1 MKSVFSTV
9 MPLRRLQLKL
19 RGVRTVSSFQQSQ
32 AYQRKSAAYL
42 LAGLLL
48 GGVSVSALKL
58 SSTSGPGG
66 NSVLPPRWSEP
77 RRQSLLRTKY
87 ADKKTMMKAVDE
99 IRRELGEETVSTDP
113 DDLEY
118 HGFSDFTATNTTER
132 PIAVVRPES
141 TEQVSAIAKICTKY
155 RVPMTPFGARSSVEG
170 NFSSPYS
177 GVCID
182 FCEMDKIIQFNP
194 QDMDV
199 VVQAGVNWMALN
211 EEIKDSGLFL
221 PPDPGPAAYIGGM
234 VATNCSGTNA
244 MRYGTMKDY
253 VVNLTVVLADGTI
266 IKTRHRPRKTSAGYN
281 LNSLFT
287 GSEGTLGIITE
298 ATLKLAVL
306 PTNLSVATA
315 AFGSIQAAAAAATTM
330 VRSGLPLNALELMD
344 EDQMKTINQTGGTA
358 GRMWVEGPTLF
369 VKFSGT
375 KSSVKDSAQAAQAI
389 CRQHGARTFE
399 HVNTQK
405 EMDLLWSARKE
416 AALCIVAA
424 KPKDAWMAGTDVAVP
439 ISRMA
444 DIIEESKAKATGLG
458 LTNSVLGHVGD
469 GNFHQALIYRP
480 DDADEVAR
488 MKDCLDT
495 MVKRAVE
502 MEGTVS
508 GEHGI
513 GIGKK
518 EALLKE
524 LGPTTVGVM
533 KALKDT
539 LDPHWLLNPGKVFDE

>member
-1 MKSVFSTV
+1 
-9 MPLRRLQLKL
+9 
-19 RGVRTVSSFQQSQ
+19 
-32 AYQRKSAAYL
+32 
-42 LAGLLL
+42 
-48 GGVSVSALKL
+48 
-58 SSTSGPGG
+58 
-66 NSVLPPRWSEP
+66 
-77 RRQSLLRTKY
+77 
-87 ADKKTMMKAVDE
+87 MKAVDE

-113 DDLEY
+113 DDIEY
-118 HGFSDFTATNTTER
+118 HAFSDFTATNATEM

-141 TEQVSAIAKICTKY
+141 TEQVSTIAKICTKY

-182 FCEMDKIIQFNP
+182 FCEMNKIIQFNP

-199 VVQAGVNWMALN
+199 VVEAGVNWMALN

-266 IKTRHRPRKTSAGYN
+266 IKTRQRPRKTSAGYN

-287 GSEGTLGIITE
+287 GSEGTLGIVTQ

-306 PTNLSVATA
+306 PTNLSIATA
-315 AFGSIQAAAAAATTM
+315 AFGSIHAAAAAANTM
-330 VRSGLPLNALELMD
+330 VLAGLPLTALELMD
-344 EDQMKTINQTGGTA
+344 EAQMRTINQTGGTA
-358 GRMWVEGPTLF
+358 GKMWVEGPTLF
-369 VKFSGT
+369 LKFSGT

-389 CRQHGARTFE
+389 CRQHGASTFD
-399 HVNTQK
+399 HVYTPK
-405 EMDLLWSARKE
+405 EMDQLWSARKL
-416 AALCIVAA
+416 ASLALVDA
-424 KPKDAWMAGTDVAVP
+424 KPKDALMSGTDVAVP

-444 DIIEESKAKATGLG
+444 DLIEESKAKATGLG

-469 GNFHQALIYRP
+469 GNFHQALYFRP
-480 DDADEVAR
+480 DETDKL
-488 MKDCLDT
+488 KDCLDT
-495 MVKRAVE
+495 MVQRAVE
-502 MEGTVS
+502 MEGTVTE
-508 GEHGI
+508 G
-513 GIGKK
+513 
-518 EALLKE
+518 LLKE